1 MTTPIWPNDLPQCF
15 STPSFN
21 QKRADNVLRSQPSIG
36 PAKTRRRTT
45 ANVTELAGEMQVTAT
60 QLTVLENFIADQ
72 IADGAKVFRFPHQF
86 GGPMMLV
93 RMAAPIEIGR
103 VGALFSVSMSLEILP

>member
-1 MTTPIWPNDLPQCF
+1 MTVAIWPNDLPQCF
-15 STPSFN
+15 STPSFT

-45 ANVTELAGEMQVTAT
+45 ANIKELSGEMQMTAP
-60 QLTVLENFIADQ
+60 QLTVLETFIEDE
-72 IADGAKVFRFPHQF
+72 IGDGSKVFLFPHQF

-93 RMAAPIEIGR
+93 RMAAPIEVGR
-103 VGALFSVSMSLEILP
+103 VGALVSVSISLEILP

>member
-1 MTTPIWPNDLPQCF
+1 MTAIWPNDLPQCF

-21 QKRADNVLRSQPSIG
+21 MKRADNVLRSQPSIG

-45 ANVTELAGEMQVTAT
+45 GNVKSLSGEMQMTAT
-60 QLTVLENFIADQ
+60 QITVLEAFIEDE
-72 IADGAKVFRFPHQF
+72 IGDGAKAFRFPHQH

-93 RMAAPIEIGR
+93 RMAAPIEVGR